1 MTSGRARRMTASTI
15 SGSRTSRGI
24 SSAPALLKPVPD
36 TSMPS
41 WLLPTLS
48 NFLPINP
55 LAPITNTL
63 FRSVC
68 DVCGRIMGYGSVSE
82 VLEANSLQGGA
93 RDGGAD
99 EAAGL
104 RRGPHGPVARR
115 FQALHGAQ
123 VSRGRP

>member
-15 SGSRTSRGI
+15 PGSRTSKVI
-24 SSAPALLKPVPD
+24 SSGSALLKPVPN
-36 TSMPS
+36 TSTPS

-48 NFLPINP
+48 SFLPMNP

-82 VLEANSLQGGA
+82 VLEANSPQGGA
-93 RDGGAD
+93 RDGRAGD

-115 FQALHGAQ
+115 LQALYGAQ
-123 VSRGRP
+123 V